1 MRREY
6 VGDGVP
12 HGFISLCVKNVDEDL
27 LRERVEKTGKDPLI
41 HAHPGSVQWIGPHHS
56 LAIYVCGRDDF
67 LWCMKVPIKIVIKAR
82 HTDLREDKGLP
93 WEEIITG
100 KFFGNFIGEKGRRRG

>member
-1 MRREY
+1 
-6 VGDGVP
+6 
-12 HGFISLCVKNVDEDL
+12 
-27 LRERVEKTGKDPLI
+27 
-41 HAHPGSVQWIGPHHS
+41 
-56 LAIYVCGRDDF
+56 
-67 LWCMKVPIKIVIKAR
+67 MKVPIKIVIKAR